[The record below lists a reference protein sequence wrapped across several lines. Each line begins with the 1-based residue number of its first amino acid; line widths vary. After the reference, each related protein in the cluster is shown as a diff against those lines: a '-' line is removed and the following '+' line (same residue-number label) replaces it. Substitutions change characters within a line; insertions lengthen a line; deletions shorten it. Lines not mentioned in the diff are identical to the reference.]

1 MELAGKVNT
10 VVVVTV
16 KLRSRVCELGDVA
29 VQWGSATQ

>member
-10 VVVVTV
+10 VVFVSVTLWSQV
-16 KLRSRVCELGDVA
+16 SELGDVA